1 LKKRI
6 IVVWGTEKM
15 VLTDLQQG
23 QQAVITNLAVANE
36 VVRQRLL
43 HMGMH
48 EGENICVKCVMPF
61 GGPVMVEVDGQYICL
76 RRKEAAC
83 IGVR

>member
-1 LKKRI
+1 VKRRI
-6 IVVWGTEKM
+6 IVVWGMEKM

-23 QQAVITNLAVANE
+23 QQAVITNLAVTNE

-48 EGENICVKCVMPF
+48 EGEKVCVKCVMPF

>member
-23 QQAVITNLAVANE
+23 ERAIITNLAVTNE

-43 HMGMH
+43 HMGMR
-48 EGENICVKCVMPF
+48 EGEKVCVKCMMPF

-83 IGVR
+83 IGVK